1 MYLTASFY
9 ERKKYINVHSEDFT
23 SYLLWISP
31 VWHKMWIVIEGLLS
45 LWVRWPTP
53 VVEAPS
59 KAVYSSVGTES
70 IVLCSLGIDLSANDF
85 STARHLGET
94 VAVQCCNW
102 ICCIVCL
109 PIRTDWCSCLH
120 GAHLGPVLRTVCAR
134 KKHIQT
140 SLHTLLSGDR
150 VHLGCLTSW
159 RAFWARTRKILGVE
173 DANRLFSVRNV
184 IHQIRTWLFF
194 FKLLFSLLERQ
205 VSPLHKT
212 RATCRTTDDD
222 KRLQTRQTDSLNCHK
237 PFSSWRC
244 WPAGDDNSPSVLIEQ
259 SGKKTKKTTTTKKK
273 TLHHHF
279 LSLLIHFTS
288 LIYAPS
294 F

>member
-1 MYLTASFY
+1 MQRKGVMSTVTHSENRLRCVTTTRRITPELPLIIIHYIYLPASFD

-23 SYLLWISP
+23 SYLLRISP

-109 PIRTDWCSCLH
+109 PIRTDWCSCPH
-120 GAHLGPVLRTVCAR
+120 GAHLGP
-134 KKHIQT
+134 
-140 SLHTLLSGDR
+140 
-150 VHLGCLTSW
+150 
-159 RAFWARTRKILGVE
+159 AFYEQFAQEKNIHKRHCTHCWAGPESI
-173 DANRLFSVRNV
+173 
-184 IHQIRTWLFF
+184 
-194 FKLLFSLLERQ
+194 
-205 VSPLHKT
+205 
-212 RATCRTTDDD
+212 
-222 KRLQTRQTDSLNCHK
+222 
-237 PFSSWRC
+237 
-244 WPAGDDNSPSVLIEQ
+244 
-259 SGKKTKKTTTTKKK
+259 
-273 TLHHHF
+273 
-279 LSLLIHFTS
+279 
-288 LIYAPS
+288 
-294 F
+294 

>member
-1 MYLTASFY
+1 MSLCHESIRETDSFPPLLCSLCTRAVTPLILLHALFCIWHAEKRCDVYCYSQWKPTAIAMRDNYETNHAGINYNVCPYLHYMYLPASSD

-70 IVLCSLGIDLSANDF
+70 IVLCSLGVDLSANDF

-120 GAHLGPVLRTVCAR
+120 GAHLGPAFYEQFAQE
-134 KKHIQT
+134 KKHTQT

-150 VHLGCLTSW
+150 VCIGCLASW
-159 RAFWARTRKILGVE
+159 RAFRARTR
-173 DANRLFSVRNV
+173 
-184 IHQIRTWLFF
+184 
-194 FKLLFSLLERQ
+194 
-205 VSPLHKT
+205 
-212 RATCRTTDDD
+212 
-222 KRLQTRQTDSLNCHK
+222 
-237 PFSSWRC
+237 
-244 WPAGDDNSPSVLIEQ
+244 
-259 SGKKTKKTTTTKKK
+259 
-273 TLHHHF
+273 
-279 LSLLIHFTS
+279 
-288 LIYAPS
+288 
-294 F
+294 